1 MSYFFLLV
9 CWARPVCVGF
19 PPHFL
24 KRYTEVEVNLAIEKT
39 HENGGGLTAPAWV
52 LCLYWVTSLKRLNM
66 G

>member
-1 MSYFFLLV
+1 MSYFFLLDLLGASCLRRV
-9 CWARPVCVGF
+9 

-39 HENGGGLTAPAWV
+39 HEKGGGLTAPAWV